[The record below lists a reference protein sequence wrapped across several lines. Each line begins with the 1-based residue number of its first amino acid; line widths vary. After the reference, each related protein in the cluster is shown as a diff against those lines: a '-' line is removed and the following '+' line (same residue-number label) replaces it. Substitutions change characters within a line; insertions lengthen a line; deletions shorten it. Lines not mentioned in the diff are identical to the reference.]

1 MAEGSDATDMINLDV
16 DGMVMVMV
24 MVVYIDDT
32 VNAICDAFKMVDMS
46 VDRDLIKVRLTKFES
61 KRIQYAF
68 NTI

>member
-1 MAEGSDATDMINLDV
+1 MAEGTDATDMINF
-16 DGMVMVMV
+16 DGDGMV

-61 KRIQYAF
+61 KRIPVCF
-68 NTI
+68 